1 MQSKPSQNSPSRST
15 NVQSVK
21 SVTALPNRTN
31 NAAPVEARD
40 ANKTRMTFER
50 ALDRQ
55 GQSDAFSSERGG
67 IPSRDR
73 IDDRPER
80 DTRGGNDQQKE
91 SEDDT
96 KDQPLGSDIL
106 IAGRAQLPIT
116 MVAGLNPFVTTAAPL
131 LSQEQ
136 IANLQRMAA
145 AIAEIAKTGIDAKMT
160 VQFGN
165 LNGIA
170 DSAIFGRDARGGLTI
185 HLIGAPPHMTPANA
199 QMLRSDLMQRL
210 LKRRLDVSSVDF
222 VETEAL
228 TEQAVNQAGSKR

>member
-1 MQSKPSQNSPSRST
+1 MQSNPSQNSPPRST
-15 NVQSVK
+15 SLQSVK
-21 SVTALPNRTN
+21 SAPILPNKAN
-31 NAAPVEARD
+31 NTPPLEARD
-40 ANKTRMTFER
+40 TNKNRMTFER

-55 GQSDAFSSERGG
+55 GQSDSFSRELGG
-67 IPSRDR
+67 SLSRNS

-80 DTRGGNDQQKE
+80 DTRGGNNQQSE

-96 KDQPLGSDIL
+96 KDQPLGSDVL
-106 IAGRAQLPIT
+106 ITGRTVLPAGI
-116 MVAGLNPFVTTAAPL
+116 VASFDPFVTSAVPL

-160 VQFGN
+160 VEFGT

-185 HLIGAPPHMTPANA
+185 HLVGAPPNMTPTNA
-199 QMLRSDLMQRL
+199 QMLRSDLIQRL
-210 LKRRLDVSSVDF
+210 LKRKLDVSSVDF

-228 TEQAVNQAGSKR
+228 TEQAINQAGSKR